1 MKKVLDN
8 HTLVY
13 IIFDRPVKFKKNNS
27 SRSVNLDSGVVYCL
41 RKGSVVFGERYLVL
55 HKLGTTEKKRYLDS
69 VDELKDLLSD
79 NPCSLYFM
87 NKSSTELTL
96 RKKLDLPL
104 TITKPRFLFDGGD
117 KVDSKYDAKYDAIED
132 YIYKI
137 TNYREAN
144 NRSNSFVDVR
154 VVFPSGTKL
163 EVTINSA
170 LAKGK
175 SDSSGYK
182 WGMIYIGEVNDKAV
196 GAWVNDKYA
205 DMNSIVKEFLESSS
219 LEIKVTPSKP
229 VSFKSGNLGSYI
241 EFEL

>member
-13 IIFDRPVKFKKNNS
+13 IIFDMPVKFKKSSS
-27 SRSVNLDSGVVYCL
+27 SRSVNFDSGVVYCL

-87 NKSSTELTL
+87 NRSSTEITL

-104 TITKPRFLFDGGD
+104 VITKPSFFFDGGNE
-117 KVDSKYDAKYDAIED
+117 VDPKYDAIED

-137 TNYREAN
+137 TNHRKASDRN
-144 NRSNSFVDVR
+144 NSFVDVR
-154 VVFPSGTKL
+154 VIFPSGTKL

-170 LAKGK
+170 LARKK
-175 SDSSGYK
+175 
-182 WGMIYIGEVNDKAV
+182 IGFL
-196 GAWVNDKYA
+196 WV
-205 DMNSIVKEFLESSS
+205 
-219 LEIKVTPSKP
+219 
-229 VSFKSGNLGSYI
+229 
-241 EFEL
+241 

>member
-13 IIFDRPVKFKKNNS
+13 IIFDRPVKFKKSNS

-104 TITKPRFLFDGGD
+104 VITKPSFLLDGGD
-117 KVDSKYDAKYDAIED
+117 KVDPKYNAIED

-137 TNYREAN
+137 TNYRKASDRN
-144 NRSNSFVDVR
+144 NSFVDVR
-154 VVFPSGTKL
+154 VIFPSGTKL

-170 LAKGK
+170 LAKKEK
-175 SDSSGYK
+175 SDSYGYK
-182 WGMIYIGEVNDKAV
+182 WGMIYIGEVNDKKV

-229 VSFKSGNLGSYI
+229 ISFKSGNLGSYI
-241 EFEL
+241 EFEF

>member
-13 IIFDRPVKFKKNNS
+13 IIFDRPVKFKKSNS

-87 NKSSTELTL
+87 NRSSTEITL

-104 TITKPRFLFDGGD
+104 VITKPSFFFDGGNE
-117 KVDSKYDAKYDAIED
+117 VDHKYNAIED

-137 TNYREAN
+137 TNHRKASDRN
-144 NRSNSFVDVR
+144 NSFVDVR
-154 VVFPSGTKL
+154 VIFPSGTKL

-170 LAKGK
+170 LARKK

-182 WGMIYIGEVNDKAV
+182 WGMIYISEVNDKKV
-196 GAWVNDKYA
+196 GAWVNDEYA
-205 DMNSIVKEFLESSS
+205 DMNSIVKELLESSS
-219 LEIKVTPSKP
+219 LEIRVTPSKQI
-229 VSFKSGNLGSYI
+229 SFKSGSLGSYI